1 MDIKARAEQ
10 GIRIQISAIQPF
22 LDNPDCIEVMLNSD
36 GSVWI
41 DLLGAGL
48 RRADVRIKPGEAK
61 SILNRVASSLGLN
74 LTTETPIVEGELATD
89 GSRIEGII
97 PPIVDAPIF
106 AIRRKASKVF
116 TLDDY
121 FYAGILSDPH
131 LNAVSEGADGFEC
144 LFGQL
149 CSDRANILVV
159 GSTSSGKTTLCNALL
174 HEIGQTPPNH
184 RVVLIEDTR
193 EIQCPI
199 ENKVTLR
206 TLRIGGREIVT
217 MQHLLK
223 ATLRLRPDRIVVGE
237 VRDGAGLDLL
247 KAWNTGHPGGVATI
261 HSYSARAGLK
271 RLEQRKSELRP
282 LRPMP
287 PE

>member
-1 MDIKARAEQ
+1 MAEEVLDIKARAEQ

-48 RRADVRIKPGEAK
+48 RRTDVRIKPGEAK

-106 AIRRKASKVF
+106 AFRKKASKVF

-121 FYAGILSDPH
+121 FDAGILSDQH
-131 LNAVSEGADGFEC
+131 LNAVSEGADGFED
-144 LFGQL
+144 LFGHLRGSVREILGQL

-174 HEIGQTPPNH
+174 HEIGQTTPDH
-184 RVVLIEDTR
+184 QVVLIEDTR

-206 TLRIGGREIVT
+206 TLRIGGKEIVT

-237 VRDGAGLDLL
+237 VRDGAALDLL
-247 KAWNTGHPGGVATI
+247 KAWNTGHIGGVATV
-261 HSYSARAGLK
+261 HSNSARAGLK
-271 RLEQRKSELRP
+271 
-282 LRPMP
+282 
-287 PE
+287 

>member
-1 MDIKARAEQ
+1 MAEEVLDIKARAEQ

-48 RRADVRIKPGEAK
+48 RRTDVRIKPGEAK

-106 AIRRKASKVF
+106 AIRKKASKVF

-121 FYAGILSDPH
+121 FDAGILSDQH
-131 LNAVSEGADGFEC
+131 LNAVSEGADGFED
-144 LFGQL
+144 LFGHLRGSVREILGQL

-174 HEIGQTPPNH
+174 HEIGQTTPDH

-199 ENKVTLR
+199 ENKVTHR

-237 VRDGAGLDLL
+237 VRDGAALDLL
-247 KAWNTGHPGGVATI
+247 KAWNTGHIGGVATV
-261 HSYSARAGLK
+261 HSNSARAGLK
-271 RLEQRKSELRP
+271 
-282 LRPMP
+282 
-287 PE
+287 